1 MTLLIGGAVSAFLG
15 IIGLIFWWD
24 AFFTILKG
32 GVPVLMLL
40 GGILAVYVGID
51 DIQDKMREERQRQEE
66 SLEKAK
72 EEIEMVKARAEQY
85 REEIDRLKEE
95 AKKKEGG

>member
-1 MTLLIGGAVSAFLG
+1 MILLVGGAVSAILG
-15 IIGLIFWWD
+15 LIGFIFWWD

-32 GVPVLMLL
+32 GLPILMLL

-51 DIQDKMREERQRQEE
+51 DIQAKMREERQRQEE
-66 SLEKAK
+66 SIEKAK
-72 EEIEMVKARAEQY
+72 EEIEMVKAKAEQY

-95 AKKKEGG
+95 AKRKEGG

>member
-15 IIGLIFWWD
+15 LLGLIFWWD
-24 AFFTILKG
+24 AFFTIIKG
-32 GVPVLMLL
+32 GLPIAMLM

-72 EEIEMVKARAEQY
+72 EEIEMVKAKAEQY
-85 REEIDRLKEE
+85 REEIDRLKGEV
-95 AKKKEGG
+95 KKKEEE